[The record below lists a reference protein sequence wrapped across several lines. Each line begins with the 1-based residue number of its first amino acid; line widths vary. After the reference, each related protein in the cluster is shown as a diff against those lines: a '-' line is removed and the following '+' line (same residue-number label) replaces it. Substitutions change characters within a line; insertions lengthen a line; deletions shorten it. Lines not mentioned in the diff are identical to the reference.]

1 MNERI
6 RELARRVVGKHRND
20 VSSISLF
27 DEQIEKFAELIVR
40 ECADVIQKEVSM
52 KYKDGGETEE
62 FMGGHYAS
70 SLLAR
75 VKIKRHF
82 GVEETKGWV
91 CPKCGTDRTKA
102 VCPKGHHA
110 ALTGDCPMIGVAQ

>member
-6 RELARRVVGKHRND
+6 MELAKQADEYADDMNLGGAEWCD
-20 VSSISLF
+20 VQLK
-27 DEQIEKFAELIVR
+27 KFAQLIVQ
-40 ECADVIQKEVSM
+40 ECVDVIQKEVSM

-82 GVEETKGWV
+82 GVEE
-91 CPKCGTDRTKA
+91 
-102 VCPKGHHA
+102 
-110 ALTGDCPMIGVAQ
+110 